1 MLRSWLLSP
10 SSEEVT
16 INGRLDVVDE
26 FISNQEMRSAV
37 RKLLHLYGNVDG
49 VLSTLVKIQS
59 ESSVRS
65 SVRLVKSYL
74 QLQRNCELM
83 PQFYQVLSKCTSE
96 LTRVIASICHQKEWD
111 DLHSLLG
118 QFFDSDFNVSM
129 NGLSKHQL
137 CLCLKTGIDASLD
150 VNRSV
155 YFQAIEDT
163 IALIKTYQQ
172 QYSFELKMVNNAS
185 RGYHLIVSSKNRAF
199 LSDDFFNLGKERSA
213 QIAVSTQDLMSL
225 NRKCAECQAAV
236 FQIVNELLNQIAD
249 HLRKYIAVI
258 CKGNDALSLLDVL
271 SSFAVVA
278 TEAKM
283 TWTRPKFNSGN
294 MIALKQS
301 WRQPCF
307 YFTTR
312 PSRLL

>member
-1 MLRSWLLSP
+1 MIEWKELLNTLYLNFATISQLELLFNRKSQSVKGSIFDTINRTVTLGGKQMLRSWLLSP

-172 QYSFELKMVNNAS
+172 QCGS
-185 RGYHLIVSSKNRAF
+185 I
-199 LSDDFFNLGKERSA
+199 
-213 QIAVSTQDLMSL
+213 
-225 NRKCAECQAAV
+225 
-236 FQIVNELLNQIAD
+236 LL
-249 HLRKYIAVI
+249 
-258 CKGNDALSLLDVL
+258 
-271 SSFAVVA
+271 F
-278 TEAKM
+278 
-283 TWTRPKFNSGN
+283 
-294 MIALKQS
+294 
-301 WRQPCF
+301 
-307 YFTTR
+307 
-312 PSRLL
+312 